1 MSSSISLVTYAGQ
14 TVTPQDDAL
23 VYESALGD
31 GGIIYG
37 GEVTL
42 KNANTL
48 HINAGHGVI
57 AGRKFTIFASDI
69 AIPLSASGTLLGR
82 LYIHMD
88 LGNTADPI
96 DILYETGNSLT
107 PPVQDADVN
116 IINGVFEFNLATF
129 TVSTSTIADLSN
141 IYPQI
146 QYANSGSFIYVD
158 TISPELIG
166 AQVEVTDGV
175 DTITAI
181 FDANGR
187 AELKNVFMTGT
198 LQITA
203 SSGIYSAGTTLS
215 VPYFGTYNVS
225 LALWMATLNISTSN
239 SVLFG
244 QQITITDSSSAVVG
258 TTTFSNV
265 GTATFIV
272 GAPDTYT
279 LSVTYGGNTYT
290 STVNVTSE
298 TTYNVSIN
306 TLPDGATVLPTDDVQ
321 TWLSCAAISGLSY
334 TTIAEVIADSET
346 YNALLGDSNAS
357 AYMARSTT
365 WTTDIC
371 ADQYAMNLLGQYD
384 TACDALLSDSTWA
397 SAIANSA
404 YADYVLN
411 GRGLVPVMTSNTTPS
426 GVASASS
433 YNSSGYEAYKAFDG
447 NDSTLWVPAAGS
459 INNYVAYEF
468 TSPVKAKLAY
478 VLISKWQTQSDDR
491 TFYIRGTN
499 NTSSWT
505 NLGSFVV
512 PRGASSGALAFAV
525 ELNNDTDYTYY
536 SLYCAE
542 TMHVA
547 SAWSIQI
554 NTLQFYDLT
563 PSGELIHGGNPTY
576 DSFYRIVDGNNVPV
590 TDPSLLDAGT
600 YTIYS
605 NGLAKAPDNLSN
617 DYGKTVRICPNT
629 KEIVVRPDN
638 SLYWWGYESSE
649 LEDITTANGWS
660 ASENTLD
667 SVTHNN
673 KNITYTASSY
683 HSGGVG
689 GKSTVPSGKVIKC
702 VSKDTVPNNDFGGV
716 VGGVT
721 SKVIDTVWA
730 NYTQCVG
737 ASNVLATNTL
747 ASTAY
752 PVYFTAN
759 GRGYELSAL
768 WYE

>member
-88 LGNTADPI
+88 LGNTSDPI

-181 FDANGR
+181 FDANGQ

-198 LQITA
+198 LQVTTSA
-203 SSGIYSAGTTLS
+203 GIYTAGTTIN
-215 VPYFGTYNVS
+215 VPYFGTYKVS

-239 SVLFG
+239 PVLFG

-272 GAPDTYT
+272 GAPDVYT

-306 TLPDGATVLPTDDVQ
+306 TLPDGATVTPTDDIT
-321 TWLSCAAISGLSY
+321 TWLACAGITDLAY
-334 TTIAEVIADSET
+334 TTLNEVLADSET
-346 YNALLGDSNAS
+346 YNALLGDSNAC
-357 AYMARSTT
+357 AYMKRSTT
-365 WTTDIC
+365 WSTDIC
-371 ADQYAMNLLGQYD
+371 ASQYAMNLLGQYD

-397 SAIANSA
+397 SAIANST
-404 YADYVLN
+404 YFESVLN
-411 GRGLVPVMTSNTTPS
+411 VKVPVMTSNTTPEGEVVYS
-426 GVASASS
+426 TDLGGTYAI
-433 YNSSGYEAYKAFDG
+433 YKAFDG
-447 NDSTLWVPAAGS
+447 NTSTAG
-459 INNYVAYEF
+459 NVANADNCYFGYHF
-468 TSPVKAKLAY
+468 TSPVRVIKAVITGVDVNQSTGAT
-478 VLISKWQTQSDDR
+478 WQVKGGNDGTTWSDALF
-491 TFYIRGTN
+491 TKNVVNGTN
-499 NTSSWT
+499 ETFVFGNTTAYSYYIIYQPSKSGT
-505 NLGSFVV
+505 NTGI
-512 PRGASSGALAFAV
+512 GAS
-525 ELNNDTDYTYY
+525 E
-536 SLYCAE
+536 
-542 TMHVA
+542 
-547 SAWSIQI
+547 
-554 NTLQFYDLT
+554 LQFYGRT
-563 PSGELIHGGNPTY
+563 NSSEKIHGGNPSY
-576 DSFYRIVDGNNVPV
+576 DSFYRIDGGNNVPV

-605 NGLAKAPDNLSN
+605 NGLAKDPDNLSN

-638 SLYWWGYESSE
+638 SLYWWGWMVKDNAIVAGALTPTFGDTSVYATTNGGWTKALTINQPSN
-649 LEDITTANGWS
+649 ITAQNIIFTLDKNSAPGSYRCAFPTSTSYITATANTIQ
-660 ASENTLD
+660 NYRTT
-667 SVTHNN
+667 VV
-673 KNITYTASSY
+673 SSSDLY
-683 HSGGVG
+683 LFEGS
-689 GKSTVPSGKVIKC
+689 IYLY
-702 VSKDTVPNNDFGGV
+702 
-716 VGGVT
+716 
-721 SKVIDTVWA
+721 A
-730 NYTQCVG
+730 
-737 ASNVLATNTL
+737 VL
-747 ASTAY
+747 
-752 PVYFTAN
+752 
-759 GRGYELSAL
+759 YE
-768 WYE
+768 

>member
-225 LALWMATLNISTSN
+225 LAL
-239 SVLFG
+239 
-244 QQITITDSSSAVVG
+244 
-258 TTTFSNV
+258 
-265 GTATFIV
+265 
-272 GAPDTYT
+272 
-279 LSVTYGGNTYT
+279 
-290 STVNVTSE
+290 
-298 TTYNVSIN
+298 
-306 TLPDGATVLPTDDVQ
+306 
-321 TWLSCAAISGLSY
+321 
-334 TTIAEVIADSET
+334 
-346 YNALLGDSNAS
+346 
-357 AYMARSTT
+357 
-365 WTTDIC
+365 
-371 ADQYAMNLLGQYD
+371 
-384 TACDALLSDSTWA
+384 
-397 SAIANSA
+397 
-404 YADYVLN
+404 
-411 GRGLVPVMTSNTTPS
+411 
-426 GVASASS
+426 
-433 YNSSGYEAYKAFDG
+433 
-447 NDSTLWVPAAGS
+447 
-459 INNYVAYEF
+459 
-468 TSPVKAKLAY
+468 
-478 VLISKWQTQSDDR
+478 
-491 TFYIRGTN
+491 
-499 NTSSWT
+499 
-505 NLGSFVV
+505 
-512 PRGASSGALAFAV
+512 
-525 ELNNDTDYTYY
+525 
-536 SLYCAE
+536 
-542 TMHVA
+542 
-547 SAWSIQI
+547 
-554 NTLQFYDLT
+554 
-563 PSGELIHGGNPTY
+563 
-576 DSFYRIVDGNNVPV
+576 
-590 TDPSLLDAGT
+590 
-600 YTIYS
+600 
-605 NGLAKAPDNLSN
+605 
-617 DYGKTVRICPNT
+617 
-629 KEIVVRPDN
+629 
-638 SLYWWGYESSE
+638 
-649 LEDITTANGWS
+649 
-660 ASENTLD
+660 
-667 SVTHNN
+667 
-673 KNITYTASSY
+673 
-683 HSGGVG
+683 
-689 GKSTVPSGKVIKC
+689 
-702 VSKDTVPNNDFGGV
+702 
-716 VGGVT
+716 
-721 SKVIDTVWA
+721 
-730 NYTQCVG
+730 
-737 ASNVLATNTL
+737 
-747 ASTAY
+747 
-752 PVYFTAN
+752 
-759 GRGYELSAL
+759 
-768 WYE
+768 